1 MFFSWWEVSQRPFV
15 THKLPGHKDRCL
27 QHWLQRFLSTH
38 FFVFYCRLWKWLCLP
53 RFKTH
58 SLIFR
63 LVKRFLTNRPV
74 HWIIS
79 FTVMLLYSF
88 NFISISC
95 RNQTLLLEFERIFVN
110 WVEDGNLSANLMGMF
125 GIFFFFY
132 LLSCL
137 SSFLIVY
144 SKMYAS
150 FTPTILVADE
160 CRDAIM
166 ETTFLPKSPH
176 VYSDPY
182 LWKFFLSAGV
192 GLASEVPSKLIQK
205 QPPEVFY
212 KKRCS

>member
-1 MFFSWWEVSQRPFV
+1 MNNLFYSDVTVFFQFYFD
-15 THKLPGHKDRCL
+15 KLPQPNFVAGIWKNIRK
-27 QHWLQRFLSTH
+27 LSGRWK
-38 FFVFYCRLWKWLCLP
+38 FVCQFDGYVW
-53 RFKTH
+53 
-58 SLIFR
+58 
-63 LVKRFLTNRPV
+63 
-74 HWIIS
+74 
-79 FTVMLLYSF
+79 
-88 NFISISC
+88 NF
-95 RNQTLLLEFERIFVN
+95 
-110 WVEDGNLSANLMGMF
+110 
-125 GIFFFFY
+125 FFFFY

-182 LWKFFLSAGV
+182 LWKIFLSAGV